1 MPNLISTFMPA
12 KTAEE
17 VISNL
22 NGQVAIIKPFKV
34 NLTDEAKRGSRTM
47 GEGRE
52 GLARLV
58 CKIATNNIDSLA
70 RENDP
75 KELEDRLNYDDQL
88 EDIRQAA
95 LSMLEITEETQLAN
109 SIDIMKLVDGFV
121 ANLQTSR
128 SRNGSLDNS
137 MSEVDEY
144 YKRFAPKT
152 EEPKP

>member
-1 MPNLISTFMPA
+1 MPA
-12 KTAEE
+12 KTADD

-22 NGQVAIIKPFKV
+22 KDQIAVIKPFKV
-34 NLTDEAKRGSRTM
+34 NLTDDAKRGSRTM

-58 CKIATNNIDSLA
+58 SNIATNNIDSLA

-75 KELEDRLNYDDQL
+75 KELEDRLTYDAQI
-88 EDIRQAA
+88 EKIRQQA
-95 LSMLEITEETQLAN
+95 LSLLEITEETQLAN
-109 SIDIMKLVDGFV
+109 GIDIMKLVDAFV

-137 MSEVDEY
+137 MREVDEY
-144 YKRFAPKT
+144 YKRFAPKA
-152 EEPKP
+152 EEPVQ